1 MANKASADSSG
12 SPSASAR
19 PPRRVT
25 LRDIAAEIG
34 VTPMTVSRALRNQTR
49 ISAEMR
55 DKIQAKAAE
64 MGYQPDPALT
74 ALVHYRHNR
83 MDTPIRAALAWVNF
97 WPEPAKLR
105 RFREFDF
112 YWQGAHAAAER
123 LGFHLEEFVFGD
135 EMTPLRLA
143 QILNARNIRG
153 VLIPPGELPERLLKE
168 FPWSQFSVVSISRPA
183 AGLPIHAVTSDQTTN
198 AMLAFRKMREC
209 GYRRI
214 GFVGEAWIGRF
225 FCPGFLWVQ
234 QMEVPA
240 ELRLPPFLFNDVA
253 RDAALDALQRWVDDN
268 KPDAILTEN
277 PNLPKMLAKLRK
289 SSVRGLGLAAMT
301 VLDCPINAGIYQNPQ
316 EIGRVAVLMLQSLI
330 NDNDRGIPA
339 VSRQVLIE
347 GAWVE
352 GSSLPVKRV
361 KVRQGR

>member
-1 MANKASADSSG
+1 MANKASADSSFSTG
-12 SPSASAR
+12 GASR

-25 LRDIAAEIG
+25 LRDIAEEIG
-34 VTPMTVSRALRNQTR
+34 VSPMTVSRALRNQSR
-49 ISAEMR
+49 ISEAMR
-55 DKIQAKAAE
+55 DRIQAKAAE
-64 MGYQPDPALT
+64 LGYQPDPALT
-74 ALVHYRHNR
+74 ALVHYRHSR
-83 MDTPIRAALAWVNF
+83 LETPIQAALAWINV
-97 WPEPAKLR
+97 WPDPAQLR
-105 RFREFDF
+105 RYREFDF
-112 YWQGAHAAAER
+112 YWKGAASAAER
-123 LGFHLEEFVFGD
+123 LGFHLEEFVFND
-135 EMTPLRLA
+135 DLSPARLA
-143 QILNARNIRG
+143 QILHARNIRG
-153 VLIPPGELPERLLKE
+153 ILMPPGVLPDRLLKE

-183 AGLPIHAVTSDQTTN
+183 TGLPIHAVTSDQTSN
-198 AMLAFRKMREC
+198 AMLALRKMRES

-214 GFVGEAWIGRF
+214 GYVGEAWIGRF

-234 QMEVPA
+234 QMEIPD
-240 ELRLPPFLFNDVA
+240 ELRLPPFLFKDVE
-253 RDAALDALQRWVDDN
+253 RDAALDGLQRWVDDN

-347 GAWVE
+347 GTWVD
-352 GSSLPVKRV
+352 GTSLPVKNLKER
-361 KVRQGR
+361 RAR